1 MKLVNG
7 TPVTKEMVSE
17 VADEILTAKKAE
29 KAATK
34 EKKVPKKEKKGAA
47 SKEEK
52 KTAKK
57 ATAATPSKVYMASY
71 LFTEFPDEKEVVIC
85 DSEESAIEWCTF
97 QEIYFF
103 FCHSRPYL
111 SAHLCELTLTRSH
124 VLSRKTRHIPS
135 LL

>member
-1 MKLVNG
+1 MEIPALDVDSHIKLVNG

-103 FCHSRPYL
+103 F
-111 SAHLCELTLTRSH
+111 
-124 VLSRKTRHIPS
+124 
-135 LL
+135 